1 MLDRPSDQNYY
12 EVLEISADATTEEI
26 QAAYERARDVYA
38 SDSVV
43 SASILTP
50 EERREIL
57 ERVTEAYHTLI
68 AEDSRR
74 LYDQRISG
82 RSKTTP
88 QTRPPIP
95 ESPSPVAATSAPAP
109 AISESSTAPELAY
122 PRLVEIR
129 AGAEEPRERPK
140 VSLGV
145 KEEASGAFLKKA
157 REAAG
162 VDLRSI
168 SQETK
173 IGVTM
178 LGYIEEER
186 LDRLPAEIYLKN
198 FVRQYALCLGLDEE
212 RAARSYTARIRRLNS
227 ESSEFGNL
235 GPKSH

>member
-12 EVLEISADATTEEI
+12 EVLEISAAATTEEI

-38 SDSVV
+38 SESVV

-74 LYDQRISG
+74 LYNQRISG
-82 RSKTTP
+82 RAKTTP

-109 AISESSTAPELAY
+109 SISESSTAPELAY
-122 PRLVEIR
+122 PRPVEVPAR
-129 AGAEEPRERPK
+129 AEEPRERPK
-140 VSLGV
+140 VTLGV

-186 LDRLPAEIYLKN
+186 LDRLPVEIYVKN

-212 RAARSYTARIRRLNS
+212 RAARSYAARIRRLESQSS
-227 ESSEFGNL
+227 ESGSL

>member
-12 EVLEISADATTEEI
+12 QVLEISNSATTGEI

-38 SDSVV
+38 SESVV
-43 SASILTP
+43 SAAILAP

-57 ERVTEAYHTLI
+57 ERVTEAYHTLV

-74 LYDQRISG
+74 LYDQRLSG
-82 RSKTTP
+82 RSRSTA
-88 QTRPPIP
+88 PPASQIP
-95 ESPSPVAATSAPAP
+95 ESPEIPAGVAATPSPAP
-109 AISESSTAPELAY
+109 SMSASSAAPEMAY
-122 PRLVEIR
+122 PRLVEIPAR
-129 AGAEEPRERPK
+129 SEEPPERPK
-140 VSLGV
+140 VTLGI

-168 SQETK
+168 AHVTK

-186 LDRLPAEIYLKN
+186 LDRLPVEIYLKN
-198 FVRQYALCLGLDEE
+198 FVRQYALFLRLDEE
-212 RAARSYTARIRRLNS
+212 RAARSYAARIRRLKS
-227 ESSEFGNL
+227 ESENL
-235 GPKSH
+235 DPKFL

>member
-12 EVLEISADATTEEI
+12 EVLEVDGSATTEEI

-38 SDSVV
+38 SESVV
-43 SASILTP
+43 SAAILTP

-57 ERVTEAYHTLI
+57 ERVTEAYHTLV

-74 LYDQRISG
+74 LYDQRLAG
-82 RSKTTP
+82 RTRSTTP
-88 QTRPPIP
+88 QV
-95 ESPSPVAATSAPAP
+95 SPGMATTSSPKPSISGAAA
-109 AISESSTAPELAY
+109 APEMAY
-122 PRLVEIR
+122 PRLVEMPAR
-129 AGAEEPRERPK
+129 SEELPERPK
-140 VSLGV
+140 VTLGI

-168 SQETK
+168 SHETK

-186 LDRLPAEIYLKN
+186 LDRLPVEIYLKN
-198 FVRQYALCLGLDEE
+198 FVRQYALFLGLDEE
-212 RAARSYTARIRRLNS
+212 RAARSYAARIRRLKSEKS
-227 ESSEFGNL
+227 ES
-235 GPKSH
+235 